1 MSDKLKKEFENFE
14 SSPSEELWENI
25 KSQLIKPKFNWLAFL
40 TITGAGVLVLGA
52 IILILSPIVKENKVT
67 NLIEKEINKNTT
79 TITPGEK
86 PIVEKQDIV
95 LTKNSVKEEK
105 NNPITNYVEPKANNT
120 VKYDNNIVNQNN
132 NVQLKEEEKSTN
144 KLIKNPSFYS
154 NSSKTTNLKTN
165 SFIRQQ
171 ELSNKS
177 PEINTNDTNT
187 ARLQLFIPNAF
198 TPNEPTN
205 NTFKP
210 AFTNLKSYEMNIFNR
225 NGVLLFTSKDINR
238 GWNGYY
244 NGRLCDFGA
253 YVYVI
258 KFENLEGVSNLQRG
272 SVTLIR

>member
-14 SSPSEELWENI
+14 YSPSEELWENI

-40 TITGAGVLVLGA
+40 TIIGAGVLVLGA
-52 IILILSPIVKENKVT
+52 IILILSPVVKENKVT

-79 TITPGEK
+79 TITQGEQ
-86 PIVEKQDIV
+86 PIEEKQDIV
-95 LTKNSVKEEK
+95 LTQNSVKEEK

-120 VKYDNNIVNQNN
+120 VKYDNNIANQNN
-132 NVQLKEEEKSTN
+132 NVQLKKEEKTTT
-144 KLIKNPSFYS
+144 KLIKNPSFSS
-154 NSSKTTNLKTN
+154 NYSKTTNLKTN
-165 SFIRQQ
+165 SFIQQQ
-171 ELSNKS
+171 EISNKS

-198 TPNEPTN
+198 TPNEATN
-205 NTFKP
+205 NIFKP

-244 NGRLCDFGA
+244 NGRLCDIGA

-258 KFENLEGVSNLQRG
+258 KFENLEGVSDSQKG